1 MFSRDKAPVG
11 GICIKEI
18 FEINVVPFTF
28 GNCLE
33 KEEILTF
40 SNENFVAAM
49 TYQFF
54 KTMMRFCFPE
64 KDPETLED
72 GDHSETGSTA
82 SLTRKGAKHFNTKS
96 KNRSSKESSFYVPIE
111 DKDDVEKM
119 KV

>member
-1 MFSRDKAPVG
+1 
-11 GICIKEI
+11 
-18 FEINVVPFTF
+18 
-28 GNCLE
+28 
-33 KEEILTF
+33 
-40 SNENFVAAM
+40 M

-72 GDHSETGSTA
+72 GDHSETGSTT
-82 SLTRKGAKHFNTKS
+82 SLTRKGAKHFSNKS

-119 KV
+119 KVLSRKWIKFSLIFQH